1 MKIFLD
7 TEFTG
12 LHKET
17 SLISIGLVD
26 ENGEEFYGELTDY
39 DKNQIDYWLQEN
51 VMANLWYES
60 NKVDF
65 INPPNYYRGD
75 KEYIALKLKKWL
87 AKYET
92 VEWVSDV
99 PHYDFVL
106 LIDLLYGK
114 AINIPYLTHGASIHD
129 INQDIAKHYN
139 ISELEAFDLSREE
152 ILAKHNIEIDG
163 LKHNAIYDAKVIK
176 AIYGIVNRPI
186 FTVGVEIKDID
197 EMRAIFDIL
206 KDDRVPKSVVDEYLT
221 KIEEVV
227 SKRI

>member
-26 ENGEEFYGELTDY
+26 ENGEEFYAELTDY

-51 VMANLWYES
+51 VIANLWYES
-60 NKVDF
+60 NKVELK
-65 INPPNYYRGD
+65 NTTNYYRGN
-75 KEYIALKLKKWL
+75 KKYIALKLKKWL

-92 VEWVSDV
+92 IEWVSDV
-99 PHYDFVL
+99 AHYDFVL

-129 INQDIAKHYN
+129 INQDIAKYYN
-139 ISELEAFDLSREE
+139 ISELEAFDKSREE
-152 ILAKHNIEIDG
+152 ILVKHNIEIDG
-163 LKHNAIYDAKVIK
+163 LKHNALYDAKVIK
-176 AIYGIVNRPI
+176 AIYGIVNRSYM
-186 FTVGVEIKDID
+186 TVTVSIKDI
-197 EMRAIFDIL
+197 EELEGIFDIL
-206 KDDRVPKSVVDEYLT
+206 KDERVPKSVIDEYLT
-221 KIEEVV
+221 KIEEAV
-227 SKRI
+227 SKRV

>member
-12 LHKET
+12 LHRDAT
-17 SLISIGLVD
+17 LISVGLIAED
-26 ENGEEFYGELTDY
+26 GDEFYAELTDY
-39 DKNQIDYWLQEN
+39 DKNQVDYWLQEN
-51 VMANLWYES
+51 VIANLWYES
-60 NKVDF
+60 NKVEF
-65 INPPNYYRGD
+65 KNTTNYYRGK

-92 VEWVSDV
+92 IEWVSDV
-99 PHYDFVL
+99 AHYDFVL

-163 LKHNAIYDAKVIK
+163 LKHNALYDAKVIK

-206 KDDRVPKSVVDEYLT
+206 KDDRIPKSVVDEYLT
-221 KIEEVV
+221 KIEGVV